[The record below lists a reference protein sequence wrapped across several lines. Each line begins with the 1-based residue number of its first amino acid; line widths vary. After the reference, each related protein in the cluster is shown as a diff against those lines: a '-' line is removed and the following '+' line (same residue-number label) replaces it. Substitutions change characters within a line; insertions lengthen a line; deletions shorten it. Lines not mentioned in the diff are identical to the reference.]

1 MDRRKKF
8 IHNSFSSIIKQ
19 LVGLLS
25 TLILPR
31 LMLVTYGSEI
41 NGLVSSIGQF
51 LALIS
56 IFDAGMGVVIEASL
70 YKPLSQND
78 SIGISKVLASGK
90 KFYNKLVLLLFFY
103 VLAISIIYPSFAKE
117 NFSFLFCFTLVWAI
131 SVNSFGQYYFGV
143 LNGVL
148 LTADQKGYI
157 FNWIYTF
164 ATIANTIVS
173 IILI

>member
-25 TLILPR
+25 ALILPR

-90 KFYNKLVLLLFFY
+90 KFYNKLVLLLFSMF
-103 VLAISIIYPSFAKE
+103 
-117 NFSFLFCFTLVWAI
+117 
-131 SVNSFGQYYFGV
+131 
-143 LNGVL
+143 
-148 LTADQKGYI
+148 
-157 FNWIYTF
+157 
-164 ATIANTIVS
+164 
-173 IILI
+173 